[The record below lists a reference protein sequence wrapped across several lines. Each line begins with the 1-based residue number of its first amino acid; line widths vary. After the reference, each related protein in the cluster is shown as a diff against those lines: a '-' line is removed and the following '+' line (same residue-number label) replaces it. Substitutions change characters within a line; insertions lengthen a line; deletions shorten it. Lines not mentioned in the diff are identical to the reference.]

1 MDVASPTPETPMRTY
16 KPIKVINFVPSG
28 DDSTLKP
35 GFLGQC
41 QALMNK
47 IEGKHSDV
55 AATLH
60 DAKIALQF
68 AEALISG

>member
-1 MDVASPTPETPMRTY
+1 VAE
-16 KPIKVINFVPSG
+16 FVSS
-28 DDSTLKP
+28 DDISTLKP
-35 GFLGQC
+35 GFLGQY

-47 IEGKHSDV
+47 IQGKHSDV